1 MLRHSALSSVRVNHW
16 LDFVYSL
23 LLIIVGFSAILGLIG
38 CASDVKTRDDV
49 KLSEGS
55 YNRESGYSGSTTW
68 TWNQKPKDGSD
79 EKPSTAPTQEP
90 INRR

>member
-1 MLRHSALSSVRVNHW
+1 MLRPFDSSSVRVNHW

-23 LLIIVGFSAILGLIG
+23 LFILVGFFAILGLIG
-38 CASDVKTRDDV
+38 CVSDIKTRDDV

-68 TWNQKPKDGSD
+68 TWNQKPKGGSD

-90 INRR
+90 SN

>member
-1 MLRHSALSSVRVNHW
+1 M
-16 LDFVYSL
+16 
-23 LLIIVGFSAILGLIG
+23 
-38 CASDVKTRDDV
+38 

-68 TWNQKPKDGSD
+68 TWNQKPKGGSD

-90 INRR
+90 SN